1 MSLHQ
6 MADYARAMC
15 LVASGFASVCLG
27 LLWFLGIEHQ
37 PKGDWPVQS
46 FFDRHV
52 VPNAGMLAVALGVAF
67 LMNLAYVIFKRR
79 AG

>member
-1 MSLHQ
+1 

>member
-1 MSLHQ
+1 

-27 LLWFLGIEHQ
+27 LLWFLGIEHL

-46 FFDRHV
+46 FFGVSGFECVWSVRAQRCS
-52 VPNAGMLAVALGVAF
+52 AGAKPDFVIARLRAF
-67 LMNLAYVIFKRR
+67 D
-79 AG
+79 

>member
-15 LVASGFASVCLG
+15 LVATGFASVCLG
-27 LLWFLGIEHQ
+27 VLWFLGIELQ

-46 FFDRHV
+46 FLDRHV

>member
-6 MADYARAMC
+6 MADFARAMC
-15 LVASGFASVCLG
+15 LVATGFASICLAV
-27 LLWFLGIEHQ
+27 LSFLGIEQQ

-52 VPNAGMLAVALGVAF
+52 VPNAGMLAVAFGVAF
-67 LMNLAYVIFKRR
+67 LMNLAYMVFKRR